1 MEQTDIIMI
10 QKISIVPSLSA
21 AAVLIMAATYILWR
35 RRHRTASRTGV
46 FILLSCAELMVVQAL
61 ELRSAE
67 LQTKIFLNKMQ
78 YLCFATAPTA
88 WLIYTLQFTGREEWL
103 TLRNVLLL
111 AIVPL
116 AALLLAFT
124 NESHGIMWTQIALN
138 TQNPYLP
145 LDIIYGPGGIAFVVY
160 SILLM
165 CLASLPFIQLLIRSQ
180 RLYRWQACALLG
192 ATLLPFLGISLD
204 LFKLSPFPKYLLTAL
219 GLILGGATV
228 ALLIYRFRLGDIL
241 PVARS
246 LLIEGMNDGV
256 LLLDGQD
263 RVVDM
268 NPTVQRITGHSI
280 SEAFG
285 EPIERV
291 WSGWGG
297 SKEIE
302 HNELV
307 GVREVVV
314 GKGEDQHTYEMH
326 ISPLRD
332 WQDRLVSQLI
342 VLRNITERKRAE
354 TSLKRAYNELEDRVA
369 ERTAELS
376 EASVLL
382 KQEITERRHAEEA
395 LKRAYEEL
403 QKTQAQL
410 IQSAKLASI
419 GELAAGVAHELN
431 QPLMVIRNTAQFIQ
445 RVAKNERLD
454 LDKLIDLLRD
464 VERNTKRMMSTISHL
479 RVFSRQSS
487 KDFSS
492 VDVNRVIEDCFLMVG
507 EQLRIHNIEVKKT
520 LASMLPKILGDANQ
534 LEQVFLN
541 LITNARDALE
551 QGERDERANVEGTS
565 PNIKK
570 IEILTRVSKDDKELL
585 EILIKDT
592 GGGIQ
597 EEDMGKI
604 FDPFFT
610 TKEIGKG
617 TGLGLS
623 ISYGIIK
630 EHQGEIELAETGPR
644 GTTFRI
650 RLPILTGAFWA
661 PPKLAF
667 YAYRP

>member
-1 MEQTDIIMI
+1 
-10 QKISIVPSLSA
+10 
-21 AAVLIMAATYILWR
+21 MAATYIFWR
-35 RRHRTASRTGV
+35 RHHRTASRTGV
-46 FILLSCAELMVVQAL
+46 FILLSCAELMIVHAL

-67 LQTKIFLNKMQ
+67 LQTKIFWNKMQ

-88 WLIYTLQFTGREEWL
+88 WLIYTLQYTGREEWL

-111 AIVPL
+111 VIVPL
-116 AALLLAFT
+116 AALLLVFT

-138 TQNPYLP
+138 TKNPYLP
-145 LDIIYGPGGIAFVVY
+145 LEIIYGPGGIAFVVY
-160 SILLM
+160 SCLLM
-165 CLASLPFIQLLIRSQ
+165 CLASLPFIQLLFRSQ

-204 LFKLSPFPKYLLTAL
+204 LFKLSPFPMYILTSF

-297 SKEIE
+297 SREIE
-302 HNELV
+302 HNEAV
-307 GVREVVV
+307 GVRELVV
-314 GKGEDQHTYEMH
+314 GKGEDQRTYEMH

-332 WQDRLVSQLI
+332 WKGRLVSQLV
-342 VLRNITERKRAE
+342 VLRNITRRKR
-354 TSLKRAYNELEDRVA
+354 
-369 ERTAELS
+369 
-376 EASVLL
+376 
-382 KQEITERRHAEEA
+382 AEEA
-395 LKRAYEEL
+395 LKRAYTELEDRVSERTAELSKASVLLKKEIKERMLAEASLKRAYEEL
-403 QKTQAQL
+403 QSTQAQL

-431 QPLMVIRNTAQFIQ
+431 QPLMVIRNTAQFIE
-445 RVAKNERLD
+445 RAAKNERLD
-454 LDKLIDLLRD
+454 PDKLIDLLRD

-479 RVFSRQSS
+479 RVFSRQSQ
-487 KDFSS
+487 KDFST

-507 EQLRIHNIEVKKT
+507 EQLRIHDIKVRKALEP
-520 LASMLPKILGDANQ
+520 MLPKILGDANQ

-551 QGERDERANVEGTS
+551 QREQGERANAEGKLR
-565 PNIKK
+565 NIKQ
-570 IEILTRVSKDDKELL
+570 IEILTRVSDDDKDNL

-597 EEDMGKI
+597 EENMGKI

-623 ISYGIIK
+623 ISYGIVK
-630 EHQGEIELAETGPR
+630 DHQGEIEVAETGPA

-650 RLPILTGAFWA
+650 SIPISV
-661 PPKLAF
+661 
-667 YAYRP
+667 

>member
-1 MEQTDIIMI
+1 MI
-10 QKISIVPSLSA
+10 QEISIIPSLSA
-21 AAVLIMAATYILWR
+21 AAILIMAATYIFWR
-35 RRHRTASRTGV
+35 RRQWTASRTGV
-46 FILLSCAELMVVQAL
+46 FILLSCAELMIVHAL

-67 LQTKIFLNKMQ
+67 LQTKIFWNKMQ

-88 WLIYTLQFTGREEWL
+88 WLIYTLQYTGREEWL

-111 AIVPL
+111 AFVPL

-124 NESHGIMWTQIALN
+124 NESHGIMWTQVTLN

-145 LDIIYGPGGIAFVVY
+145 LDKIYGPGVIVFVVC

-165 CLASLPFIQLLIRSQ
+165 CLASLPLIQLLIRSQ

-192 ATLLPFLGISLD
+192 ATLLPFLGFSLD
-204 LFKLSPFPKYLLTAL
+204 LFKLSPFPTYILTSL
-219 GLILGGATV
+219 GLILGGVTV
-228 ALLIYRFRLGDIL
+228 GLLIYRFRLGDIL

-256 LLLDGQD
+256 LVLDGQD
-263 RVVDM
+263 RIVDM

-285 EPIERV
+285 KPIERV

-297 SKEIE
+297 SKEIKR
-302 HNELV
+302 NESF
-307 GVREVVV
+307 GVRELTVD
-314 GKGEDQHTYEMH
+314 KGDDQRTYEMH

-332 WQDRLVSQLI
+332 WKGRLVSQLV
-342 VLRNITERKRAE
+342 VLRNITGRKRAE
-354 TSLKRAYNELEDRVA
+354 ASLKRAYNELEDRVA

-376 EASVLL
+376 KAGVLL
-382 KQEITERRHAEEA
+382 KQEITERRHAEA
-395 LKRAYEEL
+395 SLKQAYEEL
-403 QKTQAQL
+403 KNTEAKL

-431 QPLMVIRNTAQFIQ
+431 QPLMVIRSTAQLIE
-445 RVAKNERLD
+445 RDAKNERLD
-454 LDKLIDLLRD
+454 RDKLIDLLIT
-464 VERNTKRMMSTISHL
+464 VERNTKRMMNTISHL
-479 RVFSRQSS
+479 RVFSRQSP
-487 KDFSS
+487 KDFST

-507 EQLRIHNIEVKKT
+507 EQLRVHNIEIRKT
-520 LASMLPKILGDANQ
+520 LEPMLPKILGDANQ

-541 LITNARDALE
+541 QITNARDALE
-551 QGERDERANVEGTS
+551 QREQDEGANTEGESR
-565 PNIKK
+565 NIKT
-570 IEILTRVSKDDKELL
+570 IEILTRVSEDDKDNL

-597 EEDMGKI
+597 EENMGKI

-630 EHQGEIELAETGPR
+630 DHQGEIEVAETGPQ

-650 RLPILTGAFWA
+650 RLPISKSNEWTGE
-661 PPKLAF
+661 
-667 YAYRP
+667 RG